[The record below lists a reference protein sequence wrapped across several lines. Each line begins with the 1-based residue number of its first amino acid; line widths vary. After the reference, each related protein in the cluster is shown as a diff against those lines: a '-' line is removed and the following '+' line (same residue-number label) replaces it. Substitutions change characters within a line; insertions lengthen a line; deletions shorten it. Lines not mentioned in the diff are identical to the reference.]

1 MDRHIGD
8 ITFPSTLQVK
18 KQEMLDPR
26 MGVDK
31 KSDLIA
37 DGTFPSDGST
47 IYMKE
52 GMLVSVKEEQSIYML
67 VNLSKIKS
75 ADYSGWYRMNDYVD
89 DKTKALNITSVD
101 VEGTAEVPNIEY
113 ATTEYVNTIVSEAI
127 VSKLNERY

>member
-75 ADYSGWYRMNDYVD
+75 ADYSGWKLVADSNIKTYVD
-89 DKTKALNITSVD
+89 NAITQAIR
-101 VEGTAEVPNIEY
+101 AEL
-113 ATTEYVNTIVSEAI
+113 TTEV
-127 VSKLNERY
+127 

>member
-37 DGTFPSDGST
+37 DGTFPSDGNT

-52 GMLVSVKEEQSIYML
+52 GMCVFVKEEKCIYML
-67 VNLSKIKS
+67 IDLSKIKNT
-75 ADYSGWYRMNDYVD
+75 DYSGWYRMNDYVD
-89 DKTKALNITSVD
+89 NAIRTAITETLNT
-101 VEGTAEVPNIEY
+101 EV
-113 ATTEYVNTIVSEAI
+113 
-127 VSKLNERY
+127 

>member
-52 GMLVSVKEEQSIYML
+52 GMLVSVKDEESIYML

-75 ADYSGWYRMNDYVD
+75 ADYSGWKLVADSKIKTYVD
-89 DKTKALNITSVD
+89 NAITQAIR
-101 VEGTAEVPNIEY
+101 AEL
-113 ATTEYVNTIVSEAI
+113 TTEV
-127 VSKLNERY
+127 